1 MKASR
6 RDVLRVVAGTSA
18 VAVFGRLPG
27 AGLSSVR
34 GGGSSH
40 PRLRPGADTNH
51 RHAGPWLKQLHDFG
65 PIRATGT
72 PQCRAL
78 PTPICS
84 AGSEKPVS

>member
-18 VAVFGRLPG
+18 EAVFGRLPG

-51 RHAGPWLKQLHDFG
+51 RHAGPLAQTVARLRTDSRHRDSAVSGVTDADLFG
-65 PIRATGT
+65 G
-72 PQCRAL
+72 
-78 PTPICS
+78 
-84 AGSEKPVS
+84 